1 MIFFLFNYKNLLIY
15 FSFSDGQIW
24 KDTEFELL
32 RIENKRI
39 VLCLDYSTS
48 MSLGNRHESVMQAAV
63 QFLSALP
70 VNSYVGLIAFHG
82 RVQTLAGLTLMK
94 DRDSWQNLKVI
105 KLFFF

>member
-1 MIFFLFNYKNLLIY
+1 
-15 FSFSDGQIW
+15 
-24 KDTEFELL
+24 
-32 RIENKRI
+32 
-39 VLCLDYSTS
+39 
-48 MSLGNRHESVMQAAV
+48 MQAAV

-105 KLFFF
+105 KLFFSKNLVKRYFRNASGAKNFTWVHR